1 LIDYVDIW
9 NIYIYM
15 LNEYHWDYEYI
26 WLSMEFVSWDDDSF
40 PTWKVIKSMVPVTT
54 NQALID
60 V

>member
-1 LIDYVDIW
+1 MLIYG
-9 NIYIYM
+9 IYIYM
-15 LNEYHWDYEYI
+15 FNEYHWDYEYI